1 MTQVNWVDVAIIQE
15 GRLSVLPVDLTGAP
29 CLNRAVRKL
38 TKLISTAN
46 IEIISQTLALAGVY
60 RHFCHVRRAPPRVS
74 PEFQNPVITTPM
86 KAFES
91 EL

>member
-38 TKLISTAN
+38 TKLISMVN
-46 IEIISQTLALAGVY
+46 IEIISQTLALARFYSLKCLETPANASV
-60 RHFCHVRRAPPRVS
+60 F
-74 PEFQNPVITTPM
+74 PVCA
-86 KAFES
+86 K
-91 EL
+91 